1 MAEETEKSA
10 PRGKEIEV
18 RGRDGKVAG
27 KLRLDGHLFD
37 TEVNGAVLHQAFV
50 RQMANQ
56 RQGTSSTKTRTEVQ
70 GGGRKPYRQKGTGR
84 ARQGSIRAPHYAGGG
99 IVFGPKPRKYTQ
111 DMPRKQR
118 RLALRSA
125 LSVKNQENRLVVV
138 ENLEFEVPRTRE
150 FVNLLADSG
159 VQGSVLVVLEN
170 HNINAEKSARN
181 LVGVKVILSR
191 NLNVRDLL
199 NHDWLLMTRAAVDQ
213 VGEVLV

>member
-1 MAEETEKSA
+1 MADETTSTA
-10 PRGKEIEV
+10 PAGTEIDV
-18 RGRDGKVAG
+18 RGRDGKPSG

-37 TEVNGAVLHQAFV
+37 AEVNGAVLHQAFV
-50 RQMANQ
+50 RQMANL

-84 ARQGSIRAPHYAGGG
+84 ARQGSIRAPQYAGGG

-150 FVNLLADSG
+150 FINLLADSG
-159 VQGSVLVVLEN
+159 VEGSVLVVLEN
-170 HNINAEKSARN
+170 HNVNAEKSARN
-181 LVGVKVILSR
+181 LVGVRVILSR
-191 NLNVRDLL
+191 NLNVRDIL
-199 NHDWLLMTRAAVDQ
+199 NHDWLLMTRAAVEQ
-213 VGEVLV
+213 VGEVLA